1 MFYAGTRR
9 GTTRISQSGFGL
21 HMSFPLQSVPASVL
35 VIEDSVDTADS
46 IARFLRVGVGHEVRV
61 AYDGAAGMRMV
72 TERAPDVVVCDI
84 AMPKLSG
91 QRVADALA
99 QLKPKPLLIA
109 VTAFAGEFPEAQA
122 REAGFDFYL
131 AKPADPFL
139 IDTLIQNRARRPGG
153 PTSS

>member
-1 MFYAGTRR
+1 MPNRTSASTP
-9 GTTRISQSGFGL
+9 Q
-21 HMSFPLQSVPASVL
+21 PASIL
-35 VIEDSVDTADS
+35 VIEDNMDVADS
-46 IARFLRVGVGHEVRV
+46 ITRFLRVGLGHEVRV
-61 AYDGAAGMRMV
+61 AYDGAAGMRMA

-91 QRVADALA
+91 LRVADALA

-131 AKPADPFL
+131 AKPADPFV
-139 IDTLIQNRARRPGG
+139 IETLIRDRGRAGE
-153 PTSS
+153 